1 MKVHRYL
8 REVVEPYVLP
18 YFNRPID
25 PIFFKQYNVLP
36 VARVSLNFFEETHV
50 NLVPWLAR
58 SSDLLP
64 IEHVQ
69 CPSRSQLHP
78 YFRFKIKLKYLKTI
92 KL

>member
-58 SSDLLP
+58 SFFYLLNMFSAQVEANYILISDL
-64 IEHVQ
+64 
-69 CPSRSQLHP
+69 
-78 YFRFKIKLKYLKTI
+78 K
-92 KL
+92 